1 VTARTRPADGERRPV
16 RPRGT
21 VGVRVQGRP
30 EDVNAYVARLVA
42 LGALHS
48 PAFAYRDRNGVTI
61 RRYLS
66 ATIDK
71 ETGS

>member
-1 VTARTRPADGERRPV
+1 
-16 RPRGT
+16 

-30 EDVNAYVARLVA
+30 EDVDRYVARLVA
-42 LGALHS
+42 LGAMHS
-48 PAFAYRDRNGVTI
+48 PKFAYRDRNGVTI

>member
-1 VTARTRPADGERRPV
+1 
-16 RPRGT
+16 
-21 VGVRVQGRP
+21 VGIRVQGHP
-30 EDVNAYVARLVA
+30 DDVNAYVARLVE
-42 LGALHS
+42 LGAMHS
-48 PAFAYRDRNGVTI
+48 PKFAYRDRNGVTI